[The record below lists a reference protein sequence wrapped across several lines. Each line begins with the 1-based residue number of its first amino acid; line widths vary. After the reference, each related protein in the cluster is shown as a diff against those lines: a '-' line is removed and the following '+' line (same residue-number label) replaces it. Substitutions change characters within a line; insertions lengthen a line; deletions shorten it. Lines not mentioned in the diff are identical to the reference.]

1 VFVAWSERRLL
12 LRPGGNDNGNAK
24 EEGSQEVDQE
34 EGFKEGDQ
42 EEGWQE
48 EKEEVNKR

>member
-1 VFVAWSERRLL
+1 VLVAWSERRLL

-24 EEGSQEVDQE
+24 EESSQEVDQE
-34 EGFKEGDQ
+34 EGIEEVEQ
-42 EEGWQE
+42 EEGRQE

>member
-34 EGFKEGDQ
+34 EGFKEGEQ
-42 EEGWQE
+42 EEGRQE